1 MKKVE
6 VFNDNQSMGF
16 GDLLNKLSFLF
27 RTYQDDDVEFIVHDK
42 FKAFNTFLLLKHF
55 CFQKSNKKKILT
67 NSEHFVRTESRFEL
81 NNHEYW
87 PAKEQWESNT
97 NGKIAINLYTD
108 TCPFLYDPTLNYHQK
123 MLMDVEIGN
132 CKVFSDS
139 DITDIKKKYD
149 TVELYGIDNYRGIRK
164 EKIIPDKFECLEQN
178 MNILKNCSLFVTSEG
193 GMSHLSRSM
202 GVPTILFFK
211 IDSFNFHSFLKTFVV
226 EHIQKL
232 VHTQTEL
239 IDSIDSFIFNKR
251 LITDIPFL
259 STI

>member
-42 FKAFNTFLLLKHF
+42 LKAFNTFLLLKHF

-67 NSEHFVRTESRFEL
+67 NSKHFIRTESRFEL

-108 TCPFLYDPTLNYHQK
+108 RCRNIFYQHY
-123 MLMDVEIGN
+123 
-132 CKVFSDS
+132 KVFSDY

-149 TVELYGIDNYRGIRK
+149 TVELYGVDNHRGIRK